1 MKGVLLLQL
10 GTPDDPSP
18 GAVRRYLREFLSDP
32 MVIDINP
39 VGRWALL
46 NLIILPRRPAQ
57 SAHAYQQ
64 IWTEDGSPLRIHSE
78 ALADAL
84 SVQLGE
90 DYTVALGMRYGSGS
104 IVEALDTLDQAGVD
118 EIVVF
123 PLYPQYAMSSTGTA
137 LAQLYNEA
145 ATRSIVPPLQVLPD
159 FYAHPG
165 YLDEVS
171 RMVDRDRTTFQPDHI
186 LFSYHGL
193 PERHVRKSDRS
204 GQHCLTTDSCCDR
217 ITSANRSCYRAQCYA
232 TTRGLVERLGLQPH
246 EYSQG
251 FQSRLGR
258 TPWIKPYTDE
268 LIPELLE
275 QGVRRL
281 LVSCPSFVSDCL
293 ETLEEIGIRAREDFI
308 AAGGED
314 FQLVPCLNNS
324 PGWVDV
330 VADMIRNTPP
340 QSLS

>member
-18 GAVRRYLREFLSDP
+18 SAVRRYLREFLFDP
-32 MVIDINP
+32 MVLDIHP
-39 VGRWALL
+39 IARWALL

-57 SAHAYQQ
+57 SAAAYQQ
-64 IWTEDGSPLRIHSE
+64 IWTEAGSPLRIHSE
-78 ALADAL
+78 DLAVALG
-84 SVQLGE
+84 VRLGQN
-90 DYTVALGMRYGSGS
+90 YKVALGMRYGTGS
-104 IVEALDTLDQAGVD
+104 IGEALTELDEAGVD
-118 EIVVF
+118 EIVVL

-137 LAQLYNEA
+137 LAKLYEGA
-145 ATRSIVPPLQVLPD
+145 SERAIVPPLQVLPD

-165 YLDEVS
+165 YLDTVS
-171 RMVDRDRTTFQPDHI
+171 AMIDTHRQDFQPDHI

-204 GQHCLTTDSCCDR
+204 GAHCLADASCCDR
-217 ITSANRSCYRAQCYA
+217 ITQANRSCYRAQCYA
-232 TTRGLVERLGLQPH
+232 TTRGIAERLQIDPSG
-246 EYSQG
+246 YSQG

-268 LIPELLE
+268 IIPKLLE

-293 ETLEEIGIRAREDFI
+293 ETLEEIGIRAKEEFI
-308 AAGGED
+308 EAGGED
-314 FQLVPCLNNS
+314 FRLVPCLNS
-324 PGWVDV
+324 APQWVDV
-330 VADMIRNTPP
+330 VAQMIENEVPKGV
-340 QSLS
+340 